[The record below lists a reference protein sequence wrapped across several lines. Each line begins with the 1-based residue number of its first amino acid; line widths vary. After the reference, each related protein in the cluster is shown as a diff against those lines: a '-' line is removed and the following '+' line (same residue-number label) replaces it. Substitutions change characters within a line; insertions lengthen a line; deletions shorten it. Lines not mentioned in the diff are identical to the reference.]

1 MAYAEINEDNQIEI
15 TTEWND
21 KELIK
26 LVPGVR
32 RHLVKPVWYMPLSWA
47 QCITI
52 RNLFKDRIT
61 FGPKLIE
68 WGWHEK
74 RSRIEPV
81 NAIRTLLEFVDRPYI
96 ETSNTGLS
104 LYKFQEVGVD
114 FLTTAGDALLADEMG
129 TGKTIQAL
137 VALNQFNLEG
147 VPALVICPN
156 SVKSS
161 WKQAIEEWSD
171 WKPVIIDGSAVQR
184 RKLFITHKDHMK
196 CIYIINFESV
206 RLHSRLAPYGSI
218 RLKKCILCDPKSGNP
233 ELKINQ
239 CEVHSK
245 ELNGIPFKT
254 VIVDEAHRIK
264 DPKSLQTRAT
274 WAVMHG
280 KSVQRRWAL
289 TGTPIAK
296 HPGDLWSIMHGVAP
310 YDYPVKSKFVDRY
323 CVTAWNAYGMLDIVG
338 LNPEHKDEFYKFFDP
353 RFRRIL
359 KSLVLKEL
367 PPKIYQR
374 RNVQLSPKQLKA
386 YRDIESQYITMLD
399 DGGILIAPSNLA
411 AQKRLVQFAS
421 AYVEVETV
429 INSLTVH
436 AKCKCYAEGL
446 NEHDE
451 NCKER
456 IKIIAKLRD
465 PSPKLDELELII
477 DEVKTKQLAV
487 CAESR
492 QLINMAAT
500 RLDISKISHKLIVGG
515 MSQWERDLSLKQ
527 FQNGDVQVL
536 LFTDQAGGVGLTM
549 TATDMLIRLQR
560 SWSMIYNKQVED
572 RVHRI
577 GSEKH
582 EAINIIDIVAEN
594 TIEEVQIM
602 RLYEKTKRLEEITRD
617 RELLIANGRSTE
629 DLDMEEMKILQSNL
643 GMP

>member
-68 WGWHEK
+68 WGWKEK
-74 RSRIEPV
+74 QNRVEPV
-81 NAIRTLLEFVDRPYI
+81 NSIRTLLAFTENEP
-96 ETSNTGLS
+96 
-104 LYKFQEVGVD
+104 D
-114 FLTTAGDALLADEMG
+114 FLDSNSGKDLYDYQKVGAEFLLKAGDALLADEMG
-129 TGKTIQAL
+129 TGKTVQAL
-137 VALNQFNLEG
+137 AALNKLEDNSP
-147 VPALVICPN
+147 VLIICPN

-161 WKQAIEEWSD
+161 WREHIEEWTELT
-171 WKPVIIDGSAVQR
+171 VCVIDGSADKR
-184 RKLFITHKDHMK
+184 RKLFKESKYD
-196 CIYIINFESV
+196 IYIINFESV

-323 CVTAWNAYGMLDIVG
+323 CIAAWNAYGTLDIVG

-359 KSLVLKEL
+359 KSLVLKQL

-399 DGGILIAPSNLA
+399 DGGILVAPGNLA
-411 AQKRLVQFAS
+411 AQKRLIQFAS

-429 INSLTVH
+429 IVPLTVH

-446 NEHDE
+446 DEHKE
-451 NCKER
+451 ECSER

-465 PSPKLDELELII
+465 PSPKLDELELIL

-492 QLINMAAT
+492 QLIDMAAA
-500 RLDISKISHKLIVGG
+500 RLDTNKISHKLIVGG
-515 MSQWERDLSLKQ
+515 MSQWDRDLSLKQ

-582 EAINIIDIVAEN
+582 EAINIIDIVAEG
-594 TIEEVQIM
+594 TIEEVQIT
-602 RLYEKTKRLEEITRD
+602 RLYDKLKRLEEITRD
-617 RELLIANGRSTE
+617 RDLLLANGMSAE